1 MCKINW
7 EERIFAVVKDIYINE
22 RTVDYQKI
30 FDEAIA
36 FVNAYKDAFN
46 DEPID
51 EPTEKKPKKDV
62 TQEAWKESFGVYLEL
77 VEDAKDKLLVDAD
90 TKAAKEKYY
99 PNIDYAMTLDKM
111 VSEFWGTPEGWKY
124 KKSHSKKTVK
134 IDMVATLK
142 KGFDMS
148 HNRVYKRAGLQKTS
162 DSYKAKPTKLDTG
175 LVKPKDGTNPDGT
188 FNKNGF
194 RYYHSVRDNFD
205 YSIPLN
211 APAMPNFECEF
222 DCVNQKWY
230 NPNETTGTY
239 GELW

>member
-7 EERIFAVVKDIYINE
+7 EERIFAVAKDLYVSE
-22 RTVDYQKI
+22 RTVDYQRI
-30 FDEAIA
+30 FDEAVA

-46 DEPID
+46 YEQ
-51 EPTEKKPKKDV
+51 TEKKPKKDV
-62 TQEAWKESFGVYLEL
+62 EPEAWKEAFGVYLEL
-77 VEDAKDKLLVDAD
+77 VEDAKNKLLADAD
-90 TKAAKEKYY
+90 TKSAKEKYY

-124 KKSHSKKTVK
+124 KKSHSKKTAK

-142 KGFDMS
+142 KGFDLS
-148 HNRVYKRAGLQKTS
+148 HNRVYKRAGAPLQTTQYKPKATS
-162 DSYKAKPTKLDTG
+162 LDKG
-175 LVKPKDGTNPDGT
+175 LVKPQDGTNPDGT

-194 RYYHSVRDNFD
+194 RYYHSVRDNLD

-211 APAMPNFECEF
+211 APPMPSFECEY
-222 DCVNQKWY
+222 DPLDKKWY
-230 NPNETTGTY
+230 NPNDLVN